1 MSPRSYVVAASH
13 GVYHNAFHPRRT
25 LETHFEDAIVGYITD
40 LASVCKPNPPREVV
54 AITPID
60 FVVKILEYRKLLTHL
75 PPMYLINVIWAQR
88 FHVLSR
94 AEQVSRLQAS
104 RLSSTGVRL

>member
-13 GVYHNAFHPRRT
+13 GVYHNAFHPRPT

-40 LASVCKPNPPREVV
+40 LASVCKPNPPREVF

-60 FVVKILEYRKLLTHL
+60 LMIKSIKIT
-75 PPMYLINVIWAQR
+75 VITW
-88 FHVLSR
+88 
-94 AEQVSRLQAS
+94 
-104 RLSSTGVRL
+104 